1 MAKPLKGGLKV
12 AGLKLKC
19 VWDRRQIAATEEY
32 MLDKFQGMISNMHQ
46 GAAAGHTYISLSALY
61 VSH

>member
-32 MLDKFQGMISNMHQ
+32 MLDQDMISNMHQ